1 MKKKYIF
8 GLVALSS
15 VAALASC
22 AGTTTNNSSTDDGN
36 NSNVNTDTSSL
47 AINNAKWNY
56 DSTNNVYYQIGVTYC
71 ATPTASQYETMGIY
85 VPGKY
90 FNATKNSDGTYTCT
104 VNDSGTVGN
113 YNATTAPIVIPVNT
127 PGYSAQSA
135 PTSYDYNSVSTF
147 LNEGFIYAF
156 PGIRGKANGSNYAGG
171 APWGVTDIKA
181 AIRYYRYNDTYLPGD
196 SEKMITFGMSGGGAQ
211 SALAG
216 ATGDSDLYTPYLNKI
231 GAAMTDANGKTL
243 SDAVYASMCWCPITS
258 LDIADEAYEWNMGQ
272 FTTSGTRATGT
283 FTKELSNDLAA
294 TYGEFVNKMGFKDED
309 GNALT
314 LSETTDGIY
323 TAGTY
328 YDYIIKTIETSL
340 NNFISDTTF
349 PYTPSSGM
357 GGGRGN
363 RPSSVSTITTSTTY
377 NTLEDYLA
385 SLNAT
390 ETWINYDSST
400 KKATITSLEAFV
412 KYVKV
417 ATKDVGAFDSLSTS
431 AAENDVFGTLSNDKM
446 HFDSYMAD
454 LLTKNDS
461 DYSSLSGYSS
471 SYKDAYNTAITTK
484 DELDTTVANRVEMY
498 NPMYYI
504 LPGYEGYNTST
515 LAKHWRI
522 RTGITQGD
530 TALTTETNLMLGLEN
545 NSTVKDVDFATV
557 WGQAHVEAE
566 RTGSS

>member
-36 NSNVNTDTSSL
+36 NNNVNTDTSSL

-181 AIRYYRYNDTYLPGD
+181 AIRYYRYNDAYLPGD

-400 KKATITSLEAFV
+400 KKATITSLESFC
-412 KYVKV
+412 K
-417 ATKDVGAFDSLSTS
+417 
-431 AAENDVFGTLSNDKM
+431 
-446 HFDSYMAD
+446 
-454 LLTKNDS
+454 
-461 DYSSLSGYSS
+461 
-471 SYKDAYNTAITTK
+471 
-484 DELDTTVANRVEMY
+484 
-498 NPMYYI
+498 
-504 LPGYEGYNTST
+504 
-515 LAKHWRI
+515 I
-522 RTGITQGD
+522 RKSC
-530 TALTTETNLMLGLEN
+530 N
-545 NSTVKDVDFATV
+545 KRCRCF
-557 WGQAHVEAE
+557 
-566 RTGSS
+566 